1 MSAAAKPRKRTR
13 EPRRTV
19 VFIKPQF
26 MEHEA
31 RALAAHV
38 EATLDAQFEGGA
50 LLAPDVSGALAELRR
65 VLTLHESR
73 K

>member
-1 MSAAAKPRKRTR
+1 MSAAAKPRKRVR
-13 EPRRTV
+13 EPRRQIAFV
-19 VFIKPQF
+19 RPQF

-38 EATLDAQFEGGA
+38 ESTLDAQFEGGA
-50 LLAPDVSGALAELRR
+50 LLAPDVSGALEELRR
-65 VLTLHESR
+65 VLALHDGR